1 MLSMSMSIFGC
12 DSCNQSPKEAEQ
24 PGTIELIASPDIDGD
39 GDGVGEI
46 TLKIKGGERYSDILL
61 FY

>member
-39 GDGVGEI
+39 GVGEI
-46 TLKIKGGERYSDILL
+46 TLKIK
-61 FY
+61 